1 MHGSLAKIL
10 DSGNASEKR
19 SATVFTSLQAAS
31 TERVATVSAVL
42 TVGFSHA
49 RYPSGNR
56 T

>member
-1 MHGSLAKIL
+1 
-10 DSGNASEKR
+10 
-19 SATVFTSLQAAS
+19 VV
-31 TERVATVSAVL
+31 ERVATVSAVL